1 MTRSKR
7 ETIKS
12 WLASA
17 YVSLVVAICEVKYR
31 TEEGLPLAGGPRVL
45 GDLEVGLEAELAVER
60 RQNLALVG
68 AVAGEEGALQE
79 CLEEELAIESTG
91 SRVEGGSL
99 YNGTWSER
107 TIRQR
112 FRR

>member
-17 YVSLVVAICEVKYR
+17 YVSLLVARREVKYR

-45 GDLEVGLEAELAVER
+45 GDLKVGLEAELAVKR
-60 RQNLALVG
+60 RQDLALVG

-79 CLEEELAIESTG
+79 CLQEELAIESTR
-91 SRVEGGSL
+91 SRVERGSL
-99 YNGTWSER
+99 CISAWSER